1 MQPPAIRPVLLALIA
16 LLGIFSAPFNSA
28 RADFKQLFEADS
40 STSSFLPVEEA
51 FRFTGRIHQQNAL
64 IEVTITPGHYLY
76 QHRFGFSPVSGVK
89 QLGKPVYPA
98 GEVIFDPYYNK
109 DLETFNQDFTVQIP
123 IEYSGNLPEVEIA
136 YQGCAKAGLCYPPNK
151 VTIPLITGEGTEPS
165 LSGQTSTEPQTGSE
179 NQYQNTIENHGLLV
193 GLLLFILAG
202 IGLSLTPCV
211 LPMIPILSSLV
222 IGAKG
227 LGKGR
232 AVGLTLTYI
241 LSMSGTFAIAGTLTG
256 LFGASL
262 NLQAKLQSP
271 WLLAPMAM
279 LFVALALS
287 LFGLYELQLPERLRD
302 RLSGGSKQPGSF
314 SGAAIMGLLSAL
326 VVSPCVSAPLA
337 GALIYISTTGDALFG
352 GLSLLALGLGMGI
365 PLFIIAVGGRQ
376 WLPKAGPWMNSV
388 RAFFGV
394 LLLGV
399 AIWMLER
406 ILPAP
411 LTLFLWGSLAMGC
424 AVFLGALNTAAR
436 TPVDKIKQIIG
447 LICLIYGATLLIGA
461 AMNNGDPLAP
471 LALSP
476 QILSQ
481 GKTENPGNSPY
492 PTSSSFT
499 KVSTVEEMKALL
511 SQAKVDNQAAL
522 VDFYADWCI
531 SCKIMER
538 TVFPDPLVTDQLARM
553 TLIKLDITE
562 NTTEH
567 QALLNQYRLFGPP
580 ALLFFNTGGEEV
592 PGLRTQGEVTAD
604 QLHQKLTPLLNS
616 P

>member
-1 MQPPAIRPVLLALIA
+1 MQPTAIRPVLLALIT
-16 LLGIFSAPFNSA
+16 LLGIFSASFNAA
-28 RADFKQLFEADS
+28 RADFKQLFEANS

-51 FRFTGRIHQQNAL
+51 FRFTGRIHKQTAL
-64 IEVTITPGHYLY
+64 IEVKVTPGHYLY
-76 QHRFGFSPVSGVK
+76 QHRFGFSPVSNIK
-89 QLGKPVYPA
+89 QLGKPVYPT
-98 GEVIFDPYYNK
+98 GEIIFDPYYKK
-109 DLETFNQDFTVQIP
+109 DLETFSQDFTVQIP
-123 IEYSGNLPEVEIA
+123 IEYSGNLPEVDIA
-136 YQGCAKAGLCYPPNK
+136 YQGCATAGLCYPPNK
-151 VTIPLITGEGTEPS
+151 VTIPLITGEGTEPTF
-165 LSGQTSTEPQTGSE
+165 SGQTSIESPTDSE
-179 NQYQNTIENHGLLV
+179 NQYQNTIESHGLLV
-193 GLLLFILAG
+193 GLLLFVLAG

-211 LPMIPILSSLV
+211 LPMIPILSSMV

-227 LGKGR
+227 LDKRR

-241 LSMSGTFAIAGTLTG
+241 LSMAGTFAIAGTLTG

-271 WLLAPMAM
+271 WLLVPMAM
-279 LFVALALS
+279 LFVVLALS
-287 LFGLYELQLPERLRD
+287 LFGLYELQLPQRIRD

-352 GLSLLALGLGMGI
+352 GLSLFALGLGMGI
-365 PLFIIAVGGRQ
+365 PLFIIALGGRQ

-411 LTLFLWGSLAMGC
+411 LTLFLWGALAMGC
-424 AVFLGALNTAAR
+424 AVFLRALNTAAE

-447 LICLIYGATLLIGA
+447 LICMIYGTALLIGA
-461 AMNNGDPLAP
+461 AMNNRDPLAP

-481 GKTENPGNSPY
+481 ETTEHPGNSLY
-492 PTSSSFT
+492 STSSSFT
-499 KVSTVEEMKALL
+499 NISTVEEMKALL
-511 SQAKVDNQAAL
+511 SQAKVNSQAAL

-538 TVFPDPLVTDQLARM
+538 TVFPDPLVTEQLAKM

-562 NTTEH
+562 NTAEH

-592 PGLRTQGEVTAD
+592 PSFRTQGEVTAN
-604 QLHQKLTPLLNS
+604 QLHQKLTRLLNS